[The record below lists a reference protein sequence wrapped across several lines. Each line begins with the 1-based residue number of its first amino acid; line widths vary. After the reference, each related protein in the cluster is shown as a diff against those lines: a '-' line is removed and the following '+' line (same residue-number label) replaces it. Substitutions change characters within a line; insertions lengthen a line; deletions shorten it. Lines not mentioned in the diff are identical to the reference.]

1 MLAIWPSF
9 GELESNDD
17 SISENQKKVQ
27 RKIRKIRRRRRSR
40 PFSNPAG

>member
-1 MLAIWPSF
+1 MLAIWPSL

-27 RKIRKIRRRRRSR
+27 RKIRKIRRSGV
-40 PFSNPAG
+40 AGHFRTP